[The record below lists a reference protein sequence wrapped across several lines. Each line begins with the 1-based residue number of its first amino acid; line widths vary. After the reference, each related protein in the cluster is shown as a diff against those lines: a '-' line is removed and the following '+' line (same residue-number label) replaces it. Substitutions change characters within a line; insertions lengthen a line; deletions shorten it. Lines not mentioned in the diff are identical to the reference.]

1 VGLSLSSIVP
11 APRDEV
17 FGWHRRPGAIQRL
30 TPPWMPVR
38 IKQETDDLGAGR
50 AVLGFPFGI
59 DWVAQ
64 HSESVPPDHF
74 VDELTSA
81 PLRWAVNWRHTH
93 QFDAVGND
101 QTRVT
106 DRIDSNV
113 PGFLLRSMLVYRH
126 QQLADDLA
134 AQRRARSRSRGRPLT
149 VAVTG
154 THGTIGRALVALLG
168 TAGHTVI
175 KLVRSEPSNP
185 SERQWNP
192 DHPADDLLQGVDA
205 VVHLAGVSIA
215 GRFTD
220 AHRDA
225 IVESRIGPTTALA
238 TLAAASDPRTFVCAS
253 AIGWYGADRGD
264 ELLTEHSERG
274 SGFLAELVE
283 NWERATD
290 PARDGGVRVV
300 NIRTGLVQT
309 PAGGILRLQYPMFA
323 VGLGGPLASGN
334 QWQPWIGLDDLLDI
348 YHRALYDDQLSGPV
362 NGVGPN
368 PVRNRDYTATLAR
381 VVHRPALF
389 RVPSIG
395 PRILLGPEGAKELAE
410 ASQRVVPAVLDQV
423 GHTFRYPELE
433 PALRHLLGRNSSVDS
448 APST

>member
-1 VGLSLSSIVP
+1 MGLSLSSIVP

-17 FGWHRRPGAIQRL
+17 FAWHQRPGAIERL

-38 IKQETDDLGAGR
+38 IKQETDDLGAGQ

-64 HSESVPPDHF
+64 HSDLEAPDHF

-81 PLRWAVNWRHTH
+81 PLRWAVNWKHTH
-93 QFDAVGND
+93 SFDAVGND

-113 PGFLLRSMLVYRH
+113 PGFLLRSMLAYRH

-134 AQRRARSRSRGRPLT
+134 ALRRVPGFKPLT

-154 THGTIGRALVALLG
+154 THGTVGRGLVALLG
-168 TAGHTVI
+168 TAGHTVV
-175 KLVRSEPSNP
+175 KLVRGEPSSP
-185 SERQWNP
+185 SERRWNP
-192 DHPADDLLQGVDA
+192 DHPADDLLDGIDA
-205 VVHLAGVSIA
+205 VVHLAGAPIG

-220 AHRDA
+220 AHRHA
-225 IVESRIGPTTALA
+225 IVESRIGPTRELA
-238 TLAAASDPRTFVCAS
+238 TLAATSDPRVFVCAS

-274 SGFLAELVE
+274 TGFLADLVE

-290 PARDGGVRVV
+290 PARDAGLRVV

-323 VGLGGPLASGN
+323 AGLGGPLAGGK
-334 QWQPWIGLDDLLDI
+334 QWQPWIGVDDLLDV
-348 YHRALYDDQLSGPV
+348 YHRALLDDELSGPV
-362 NGVGPN
+362 NGVGPD
-368 PVRNRDYTATLAR
+368 PVRNRDYTRVLAH
-381 VVHRPALF
+381 VLHRPALF

-410 ASQRVVPAVLDQV
+410 ASQRVVPAVLDRL
-423 GHTFRYPELE
+423 GHTFRYPKLDG
-433 PALRHLLGRNSSVDS
+433 ALRHLLGRNSTADS